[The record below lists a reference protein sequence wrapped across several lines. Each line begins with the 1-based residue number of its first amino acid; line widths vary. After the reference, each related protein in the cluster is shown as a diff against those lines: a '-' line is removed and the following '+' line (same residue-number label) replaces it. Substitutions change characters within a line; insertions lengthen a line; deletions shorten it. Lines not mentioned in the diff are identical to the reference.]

1 MFLGP
6 INAMPTFAGNWYR
19 FLKAL
24 ASSKVITLPML
35 LFLSRKDDLLVFL
48 VCLGGPP
55 PIRKLRSL
63 NRILKELE
71 PIVEKLEVR
80 LLLAALMEVMIRIN
94 AKIPKAMI
102 AIVIAVRNL
111 FPAILRQ
118 DSDNVSLKVIR

>member
-1 MFLGP
+1 M
-6 INAMPTFAGNWYR
+6 
-19 FLKAL
+19 
-24 ASSKVITLPML
+24 
-35 LFLSRKDDLLVFL
+35 
-48 VCLGGPP
+48 
-55 PIRKLRSL
+55 LRSL
-63 NRILKELE
+63 NLILKELE

-94 AKIPKAMI
+94 AKMPKAMI